1 MTTLYKLKR
10 DTFFNWYFRTK
21 SREHIASFL
30 SPYFMSIV
38 HKDVHFT
45 LGDLLK
51 DAVNSVNDL
60 QQTAGAER
68 TAFEMGD
75 PNVTLAQ
82 TMISASKAS
91 IGFEATVQV
100 RNKFVEAY
108 KEIMNMPV

>member
-51 DAVNSVNDL
+51 DAETVPSYLLEDYPTN
-60 QQTAGAER
+60 AK
-68 TAFEMGD
+68 
-75 PNVTLAQ
+75 PNVE
-82 TMISASKAS
+82 IESKL
-91 IGFEATVQV
+91 I
-100 RNKFVEAY
+100 KL
-108 KEIMNMPV
+108 I